1 MDISPLYET
10 LILIEHKGTVSKDS
24 LFDHTSRSTR
34 GVIGKMEAMSLIKK
48 SDDGDISLSK
58 KGHRYL
64 NRILGN
70 LHDSI
75 IKWDG
80 QWTIVS
86 FGIPEKKRSVRD
98 KFRRFIENIG
108 MKPLFS
114 SLWISPLEL
123 SSVILEYVRAN
134 GISENVLI
142 VRSNK
147 LSGISVRTAI
157 NLWKFDKHRAD
168 LERFIS
174 ESRLPF
180 KEGSDRMLEVK
191 KRIFSFALILD
202 SQPKIP
208 FEFLPKDWPYLR
220 ARMAYKRLK
229 AMLS

>member
-1 MDISPLYET
+1 MNIGPLYET
-10 LILIEHKGTVSKDS
+10 LILIEHKGTIRKNN
-24 LFDHTSRSTR
+24 LFDYASRSTR
-34 GVIGKMEAMSLIKK
+34 GVIGKMEAMSLIEKTD
-48 SDDGDISLSK
+48 SGDISLSK

-64 NRILGN
+64 NRVLGN

-86 FGIPEKKRSVRD
+86 FGIPEKKRSARD
-98 KFRRFIENIG
+98 KFRRFIGSIG

-123 SSVILEYVRAN
+123 SSVILQYVRAN

-147 LSGISVRTAI
+147 LSGIGVEAAMK
-157 NLWKFDKHRAD
+157 LWKFDKHRAD

-180 KEGSDRMLEVK
+180 KEGSDRAFEVK
-191 KRIFSFALILD
+191 KRIFAFALILD
-202 SQPKIP
+202 NQPKIP
-208 FEFLPKDWPYLR
+208 FEFLPEDWPYLR